1 MRKLIKLLMTIGVLA
16 LGVLGISGAM
26 TGKPQL
32 FLLFIVICGPIA
44 FYRTFINKKTR
55 TVGSRPYVPGR
66 DCPTCGGWGQIN
78 GETCPGSCGGR
89 KTR

>member
-1 MRKLIKLLMTIGVLA
+1 MITLGALGLPALGIIGALTGNIKL
-16 LGVLGISGAM
+16 
-26 TGKPQL
+26 
-32 FLLFIVICGPIA
+32 FLIFIVICGPIA
-44 FYRTFINKKTR
+44 FYRKFINKKTR

-78 GETCPGSCGGR
+78 GETCPGICGGR